1 MAAAVALA
9 GAARSG
15 SPRARRPA
23 GPAGS
28 VPHQPGGMT
37 MKTTI
42 AIALLAVGAFLTFA
56 VNIHPGFI
64 SLQIAGLVLIV
75 TGITGL
81 CVNQR
86 GTGSLRRNLALL
98 RDLLEQDPRMEGGTR
113 APLEDLLS
121 SASVPGSSQLPGSA
135 ELCRRGGSG

>member
-23 GPAGS
+23 GPVGS

-56 VNIHPGFI
+56 VNIHPGVH
-64 SLQIAGLVLIV
+64 QPAD
-75 TGITGL
+75 
-81 CVNQR
+81 
-86 GTGSLRRNLALL
+86 RRLGPHRDRDNRAVREPARNRLA
-98 RDLLEQDPRMEGGTR
+98 P
-113 APLEDLLS
+113 P
-121 SASVPGSSQLPGSA
+121 
-135 ELCRRGGSG
+135 